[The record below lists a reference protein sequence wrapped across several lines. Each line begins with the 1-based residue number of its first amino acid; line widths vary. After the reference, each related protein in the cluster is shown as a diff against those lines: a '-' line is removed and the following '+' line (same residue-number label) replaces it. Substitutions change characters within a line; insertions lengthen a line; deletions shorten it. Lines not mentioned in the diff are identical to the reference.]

1 LFLTLRVRYSHDV
14 AAVDSIPARVME
26 AGHPIRALAELRN
39 EFAAVRVAIDE
50 RGNGPRLLVQDLESG
65 AEILLS
71 PLELASLCLATPDD
85 RLDWLRV
92 GHYRDERGR

>member
-1 LFLTLRVRYSHDV
+1 LFLTLRVRYNHDV
-14 AAVDSIPARVME
+14 VAVDANPAGVME
-26 AGHPIRALAELRN
+26 ASPDIRALAVLRN
-39 EFAAVRVAIDE
+39 EFASVRVALDE
-50 RGNGPRLLVQDLESG
+50 RGNGPRLLVQDLENG

-71 PLELASLCLATPDD
+71 PLELASFCLATPDD

>member
-1 LFLTLRVRYSHDV
+1 MGTGRRPLT
-14 AAVDSIPARVME
+14 
-26 AGHPIRALAELRN
+26 ELRN
-39 EFAAVRVAIDE
+39 EFASVRITLDE
-50 RGNGPRLLVQDLESG
+50 RGNGPRLLIEDLENG

-71 PLELASLCLATPDD
+71 PLELASLCLATPED

>member
-1 LFLTLRVRYSHDV
+1 LFLTLRVRYNHDV
-14 AAVDSIPARVME
+14 VAADANPARVME
-26 AGHPIRALAELRN
+26 ASPGIRPLAVLRN
-39 EFAAVRVAIDE
+39 EFASVRVALDE
-50 RGNGPRLLVQDLESG
+50 RGNGPRLLVQDLENG

-71 PLELASLCLATPDD
+71 PLELASFCLATPDD